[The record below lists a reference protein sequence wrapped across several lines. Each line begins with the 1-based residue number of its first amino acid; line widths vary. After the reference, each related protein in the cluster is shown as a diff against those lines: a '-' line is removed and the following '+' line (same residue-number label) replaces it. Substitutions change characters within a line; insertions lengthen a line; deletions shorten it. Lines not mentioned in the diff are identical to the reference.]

1 MMASADLREELNCS
15 ICLNI
20 YTDPVTLTCGHN
32 FCLLCIGNV
41 LDTQQE
47 SGVYTCPECRAE
59 SQDRPALQ
67 RNTTLCNIVERL
79 QSAQPGQPVQP
90 VKEVTGIPCTY
101 CLHASVPAAKT
112 CLHCEAS
119 LCGTHLKVH
128 SKSAEHILIEPTH
141 SPRNRKCSVHN
152 EILKYYCTED
162 CTCICVSCSL
172 AGSHKGHHFDTLN
185 HANKKKKEKLI
196 QILAELNLQKENA
209 EKRNQHL
216 EKHMAI
222 VKGKAA
228 GLRKLVTKEILD
240 IKKHLELLEKSVLNE
255 ISRQE
260 DLILLDCSH
269 LMQKEEKRMNE
280 LSKKISH
287 TTELLKT
294 PDPLNVLQEK
304 QSLRNGFCD
313 APKKEGEKDLD
324 IPGIAQVF
332 QMNLAVLIQDLK
344 KRHNIIMVSKTLLDV
359 KITTDIFLDEN
370 TASNLVSVSKCL
382 QSTYAVCYSQSRPD
396 TPMRFQYYPQVLS
409 NRVITFGRHYWE
421 VETSKDGWIIGMAY
435 PSIDRKGRLSYD
447 HSYSG
452 KIESFVG
459 DCKSWRLRAYRNNY
473 SVLSDRM
480 VSTLNCRPSCQR
492 LGIYLDYELGLL
504 SFYEM
509 GDSITHLHTFNAT
522 FTEPLLAAICV
533 WDQGRVRIIGSINDL
548 NICQV

>member
-1 MMASADLREELNCS
+1 MASADLRDELNCS

-47 SGVYTCPECRAE
+47 SGIYTCPECRAE
-59 SQDRPALQ
+59 SQYRPALQ

-79 QSAQPGQPVQP
+79 QSAQPVQP

-119 LCGTHLKVH
+119 VCGNHLKVH
-128 SKSAEHILIEPTH
+128 SKSAEHILIEPTN

-185 HANKKKKEKLI
+185 YANKKKKEKLI
-196 QILAELNLQKENA
+196 QILAELNLQQENA
-209 EKRNQHL
+209 EKRNQYL
-216 EKHMAI
+216 QKHMAI
-222 VKGKAA
+222 VKEKAA
-228 GLRKLVTKEILD
+228 GLRKQVTKEIKD
-240 IKKHLELLEKSVLNE
+240 IKEHLELLEKIVLNE

-260 DLILLDCSH
+260 DLILIDCSH
-269 LMQKEEKRMNE
+269 LMQKQEKRMNE
-280 LSKKISH
+280 LAKKISH

-294 PDPLNVLQEK
+294 PDPLNILQEK

-324 IPGIAQVF
+324 IPGIAHVF

-396 TPMRFQYYPQVLS
+396 TPMRFQFYPQVLS

-447 HSYSG
+447 HSYTG

-480 VSTLNCRPSCQR
+480 VSTLNCRPSSQR
-492 LGIYLDYELGLL
+492 LGIYLDYKLGLL

-509 GDSITHLHTFNAT
+509 GNSITHLHTFNAT
-522 FTEPLLAAICV
+522 FTEPLLATISV

-548 NICQV
+548 YICQV